1 LHQHFFSTSF
11 LGLLRRVYFYNYH
24 TYFFEHSLQV
34 SKESVVTLQQ
44 SRPAR
49 PAPPILPRPP
59 HPTPPLRPTA
69 LQPWSEPMKVRK
81 LTLTFL
87 CCPPPPAPSPTPHPR
102 KRRRGGVECGFLSF
116 SCYPPSWK
124 TPKTR
129 KEKEKRRGGGGEE
142 GRKVVV
148 GGKKRKENIKPL
160 LGLFRLFL
168 FSSSLP
174 PSHPSGYV
182 RASVGVAIV
191 ITIRR
196 FRVRL
201 LSSGSFWSRNAF
213 GLRLLLPVIV
223 LFQKL
228 DELTIVIPNR
238 VLYVP
243 CSALRLQ
250 KLVCAVALFP
260 YANGVVQL

>member
-11 LGLLRRVYFYNYH
+11 FGLLRRVYFYNYH

-129 KEKEKRRGGGGEE
+129 KEKEKRRGGGGGRRKKGGGGGEE
-142 GRKVVV
+142 KERKY
-148 GGKKRKENIKPL
+148 KT
-160 LGLFRLFL
+160 
-168 FSSSLP
+168 
-174 PSHPSGYV
+174 
-182 RASVGVAIV
+182 SVGVVPSLFIL
-191 ITIRR
+191 
-196 FRVRL
+196 F
-201 LSSGSFWSRNAF
+201 LSSPPPTPQDMSELASESRSSSPSVASASGCSRRGRFGRGTHSGCVFSF
-213 GLRLLLPVIV
+213 RLSYS
-223 LFQKL
+223 FRS
-228 DELTIVIPNR
+228 LT
-238 VLYVP
+238 
-243 CSALRLQ
+243 S
-250 KLVCAVALFP
+250 
-260 YANGVVQL
+260 